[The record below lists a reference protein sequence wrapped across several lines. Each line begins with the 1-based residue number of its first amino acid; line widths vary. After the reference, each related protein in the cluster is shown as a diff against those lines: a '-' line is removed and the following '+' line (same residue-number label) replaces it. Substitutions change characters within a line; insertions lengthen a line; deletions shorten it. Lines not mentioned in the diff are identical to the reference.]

1 MKFCLSIKY
10 YPHHENRETIESI
23 CNALEQNRHVVKH
36 MDRDYEK
43 WGEIKFSPQ
52 ELMEQAFK
60 IIDSCDVLL
69 VEASEKGVGIG
80 IESGY
85 AYAKGKPI
93 FVIAKEGS
101 DISGTLKGIAQKI
114 ITYTSKE
121 DMKLKLSSL

>member
-10 YPHHENRETIESI
+10 YSHHENRETIESI
-23 CNALEQNRHVVKH
+23 CNVLEQNGHVVGD
-36 MDRDYEK
+36 MDGDYEQ
-43 WGEIKFSPQ
+43 WGEVKFSPQ

-69 VEASEKGVGIG
+69 VEVSEKGVGIG

-114 ITYTSKE
+114 IMYTSKE